1 LARKARTPPPPR
13 RPVQAPQRRVDPRD
27 PDASRRTLYI
37 LGGSALLGILILG
50 GVLLWLSQR
59 DSDGSQAVAET
70 MRAAGCTYQ
79 STESE
84 GRDHVQDGTD
94 VKYKTSP
101 PTSGN
106 HWAIP
111 AVWNAYD
118 SPIEQERS
126 VHNLEHGGI
135 ILQYGKDVPETTVNE
150 LREFYQ
156 SDPNGLLLAPLPSL
170 NNQIAVTA
178 WTKLAKCR
186 TFDQGAFEA
195 FRDEFRAKGPE
206 PRRASDLAP
215 GTAN

>member
-27 PDASRRTLYI
+27 PEASRRTLYI

-59 DSDGSQAVAET
+59 DSGGSEAVAET

-79 STESE
+79 TSESE
-84 GRDHVQDGTD
+84 GREHVPDGED

-106 HWAIP
+106 HYAIP
-111 AVWNAYD
+111 VVWNAYD
-118 SPIEQERS
+118 SPVEPERV

-135 ILQYGKDVPETTVNE
+135 VIQYGKDVPESTVNE
-150 LREFYQ
+150 LREFYM
-156 SDPNGLLLAPLPSL
+156 SDPNGLVLAPLPSL

-178 WTKLAKCR
+178 WTHLAKCR

-206 PRRASDLAP
+206 PRRPSDLAP